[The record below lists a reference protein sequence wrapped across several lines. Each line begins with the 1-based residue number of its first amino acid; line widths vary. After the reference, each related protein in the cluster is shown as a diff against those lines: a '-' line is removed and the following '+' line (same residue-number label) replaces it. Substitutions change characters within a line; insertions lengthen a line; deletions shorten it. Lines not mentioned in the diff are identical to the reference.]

1 MPAPNDLLFTGFK
14 PHGSKTKRKIGIRMK
29 YFHDNACMFVKKV
42 NDYVASTLLM
52 CEVLN
57 VYVYSVL
64 KDFSPVVRGIFLG
77 MTEMIAFSQFAI
89 LFRRSVQT

>member
-14 PHGSKTKRKIGIRMK
+14 PHGTKTKRKIGIRMK
-29 YFHDNACMFVKKV
+29 CFHDNVCEKV
-42 NDYVASTLLM
+42 NVYVVSTLLM

-64 KDFSPVVRGIFLG
+64 KDFSPLGRGIFLG

-89 LFRRSVQT
+89 LFRRTAQTC